1 MEQLMS
7 ETAPI
12 LWLIVCGMLTF
23 YCGLRRIGI
32 WLKSNAS
39 EFDFIKH
46 KSKAVLKQEELLFL
60 RQYKVAYIMQFIY
73 AIGGIIVFPAIAV
86 FIVL

>member
-1 MEQLMS
+1 MNQ
-7 ETAPI
+7 TIPI
-12 LWLIVCGMLTF
+12 LWLLVCGTLTF
-23 YCGLRRIGI
+23 YCGFRLRRIGI

-39 EFDFIKH
+39 EFDFIKN
-46 KSKAVLKQEELLFL
+46 KSQADLTQDELLFL

-86 FIVL
+86 SIVA